1 MYEIKFK
8 NKAVKELQK
17 LPKKDAERIVEKI
30 SALSDNI
37 SGDVKKL
44 TDFTPEYRL
53 RVGNYRVLF
62 EIESDVIII
71 YHIKHRGEAYK

>member
-8 NKAVKELQK
+8 KKAVKELQK

-30 SALSDNI
+30 SALSDNLT
-37 SGDVKKL
+37 GDVKKL

-53 RVGNYRVLF
+53 RVGVYRVLF
-62 EIESDVIII
+62 EIEKNVIII
-71 YHIKHRGEAYK
+71 YHVKQRGEAYK